1 MLLEIKKLFE
11 DKLSSFKLILIILIC
26 VGLFKKTSTNSIL
39 LICLVNFIVFFIFN
53 KNLVL
58 ILFLSILIN
67 YFVFSS
73 WMVES
78 FSEEMDENIRN
89 LNDIFVNKNKEDEE
103 LKSQDN
109 NLNEILNK
117 TVSTK
122 SS

>member
-1 MLLEIKKLFE
+1 MLIEIKKLFE
-11 DKLSSFKLILIILIC
+11 DKLSFFKLILVILIC
-26 VGLFKKTSTNSIL
+26 VGVFKKTSNNSIL
-39 LICLVNFIVFFIFN
+39 LICLVNFIVFVIFN

-58 ILFLSILIN
+58 TLMLSILIN

-89 LNDIFVNKNKEDEE
+89 LNDIFVNKDKEDEE